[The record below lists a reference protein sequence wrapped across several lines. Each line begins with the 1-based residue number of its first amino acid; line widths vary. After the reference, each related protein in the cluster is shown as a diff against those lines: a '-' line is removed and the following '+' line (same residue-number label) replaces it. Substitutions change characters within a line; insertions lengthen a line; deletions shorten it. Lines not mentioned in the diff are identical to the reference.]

1 LVESDEE
8 QLEVL
13 KQWWDENG
21 TTLMVTIVLA
31 LGASF
36 GYKAWENN
44 VQEQG
49 ETASAIYEDLL
60 VATQFIDP
68 ESDDE
73 TMSLTATSLAD
84 SLKNEY
90 GSTTYATFAAMHLA
104 KVAVNNGD
112 ARGAQAELEWA
123 LGQVTESHLETI
135 IRMRLARVLIMKGD
149 ATAAMAVIINHQP
162 AQGQVA
168 SLAEVKGDVFS
179 AMGSMESARQSYQI
193 ALENLDDEMEKPIL
207 EIKLADIP
215 LVATDPDEVGEEL
228 GETSSDNE
236 DGDA

>member
-1 LVESDEE
+1 MVESDEE

-21 TTLMVTIVLA
+21 TALMVTIVLA

-36 GYKAWENN
+36 GYRAWENN

-73 TMSLTATSLAD
+73 TMSLTASSLAD
-84 SLKNEY
+84 SLKNEH
-90 GSTTYATFAAMHLA
+90 GSSTYATFAAMHLA

-112 ARGAQAELEWA
+112 ARSAQAELEWA
-123 LGQVTESHLETI
+123 LGQVAEAHLETI

-149 ATAAMAVIINHQP
+149 ATAAMAVIINHRP

-168 SLAEVKGDVFS
+168 SFEEVKGDVFS
-179 AMGSMESARQSYQI
+179 AMGSVESARQSYQI

-215 LVATDPDEVGEEL
+215 LVAAEPDEIAEEL
-228 GETSSDNE
+228 GETSSEEE

>member
-1 LVESDEE
+1 MVESDEE

-21 TTLMVTIVLA
+21 TALMVTIVLA

-36 GYKAWENN
+36 GYRAWENN

-73 TMSLTATSLAD
+73 TMSLTASSLAD
-84 SLKNEY
+84 SLKNEH
-90 GSTTYATFAAMHLA
+90 GSSTYATFAAMHLA

-112 ARGAQAELEWA
+112 ARSAQAELEWA
-123 LGQVTESHLETI
+123 LGQVAEAHLETI

-149 ATAAMAVIINHQP
+149 ATAAMAVIINHRP

-168 SLAEVKGDVFS
+168 SFEEVKGDVFS
-179 AMGSMESARQSYQI
+179 AMGSVESARQSYQI

-215 LVATDPDEVGEEL
+215 LVAAEPDEIAEEL
-228 GETSSDNE
+228 GETSSE
-236 DGDA
+236 EEGGDA

>member
-1 LVESDEE
+1 MVESDEE

-104 KVAVNNGD
+104 KVAVNKGD
-112 ARGAQAELEWA
+112 AGRAQAELEWA
-123 LGQVTESHLETI
+123 LGQVAEAHLETI

-149 ATAAMAVIINHQP
+149 ATAAMAVIINHRP

-168 SLAEVKGDVFS
+168 SFEEVKGDVFT
-179 AMGSMESARQSYQI
+179 AMGSVESARQSYQI

>member
-1 LVESDEE
+1 MVESDEE

-21 TTLMVTIVLA
+21 TVLMVTIVLA

-49 ETASAIYEDLL
+49 ETASAIYENLL

-84 SLKNEY
+84 SLKNEH
-90 GSTTYATFAAMHLA
+90 GNSTYATFAALHLA
-104 KVAVNNGD
+104 KAAVNNGD
-112 ARGAQAELEWA
+112 AKGAQAELEWA
-123 LGQVTESHLETI
+123 LGQVTEAHLQTI
-135 IRMRLARVLIMKGD
+135 IRMRLARVLIMKGE

-162 AQGQVA
+162 ARGQVA
-168 SLAEVKGDVFS
+168 SFEEVKGDVYS

-215 LVATDPDEVGEEL
+215 LVASEPDVLGEEL
-228 GETSSDNE
+228 GEISAAE
-236 DGDA
+236 EEGDA